1 MYIWGCWGPPLR
13 DCWVLLHA
21 PWGSLG
27 SSRVVGFLSA
37 RPWGRCVFSVSLS
50 SLAYA
55 LVVVS
60 FTLSYPGSHYRPLGS
75 LAYTLAVFVSI
86 RCLWVFVRKP
96 LGGSCGT
103 SGFVGLAGGYSG
115 GRWVH
120 SSSLGSLVRALE
132 SVGFIR
138 GLCVH
143 LRAFWGSLGSLA
155 CAWVFVGFICG
166 CWAHSREPWWSFG
179 SCGLTPGCRCVHSRA
194 P

>member
-27 SSRVVGFLSA
+27 SSRVVGLLSA

-60 FTLSYPGSHYRPLGS
+60 FTLACPGSHYRPFGS
-75 LAYTLAVFVSI
+75 LAYTLAVFVLI
-86 RCLWVFVRKP
+86 RCRWVFVRKP

-120 SSSLGSLVRALE
+120 PGWLGVVGFIQVRWVHSCAPWSPWGSSGVFVFTCVHSGGRWVHSRVPGCSLGSSADV
-132 SVGFIR
+132 
-138 GLCVH
+138 
-143 LRAFWGSLGSLA
+143 
-155 CAWVFVGFICG
+155 
-166 CWAHSREPWWSFG
+166 
-179 SCGLTPGCRCVHSRA
+179 GLTLASHGGRLVHA
-194 P
+194 G